1 MFLKADENFCY
12 IPAISAVALVMNS
25 ALNNI
30 LKTTIFMKYSVFGDT
45 VNPEGVFS
53 DIIHRSVAPEQ
64 INIKLLL
71 LRLMNT

>member
-1 MFLKADENFCY
+1 
-12 IPAISAVALVMNS
+12 MNS
-25 ALNNI
+25 ALNNV